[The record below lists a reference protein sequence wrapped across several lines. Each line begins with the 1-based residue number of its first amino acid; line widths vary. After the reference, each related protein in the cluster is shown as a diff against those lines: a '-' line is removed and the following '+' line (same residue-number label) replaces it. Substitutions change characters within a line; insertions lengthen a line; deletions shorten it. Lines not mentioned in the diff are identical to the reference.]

1 MPLSADNF
9 FDRQFLKK
17 RVRFWQIVSVL
28 IAITF
33 IITFMFRGELGT
45 GEEYVARL
53 EVNGLI
59 IPESQ
64 RTKLLSRIAD
74 DENIKALMVII
85 NSPGGSFVGGEVLF
99 KALRKIGENKPI
111 VVVMEDLA
119 TSAAYM
125 TAIAG
130 DRIFARQGSLTG
142 SIGVIVQTA
151 DLTQLLTAI
160 GVKAEAI
167 KSSPLKA
174 QPNPME
180 PFSDEAR
187 SALQAV
193 VNDVHRVF
201 IKLVAERRG
210 LNLNETKE
218 LSDGRV
224 FSGGQALFHGLVDAI
239 GGEDEA
245 LQWLA
250 NVYKIPTSLSVKNIT
265 PRSNDKWWF
274 NILHGTV
281 GEKFFNK
288 TLRLDGLISVWH
300 PEIRF

>member
-64 RTKLLSRIAD
+64 RTKLLSRMAD

-142 SIGVIVQTA
+142 SIGVIVQSA

-245 LQWLA
+245 LQWLD

-274 NILHGTV
+274 NILQGTV
-281 GEKFFNK
+281 GEKIFNK

>member
-142 SIGVIVQTA
+142 SIGVIVQ
-151 DLTQLLTAI
+151 
-160 GVKAEAI
+160 
-167 KSSPLKA
+167 
-174 QPNPME
+174 
-180 PFSDEAR
+180 
-187 SALQAV
+187 SA
-193 VNDVHRVF
+193 
-201 IKLVAERRG
+201 
-210 LNLNETKE
+210 
-218 LSDGRV
+218 
-224 FSGGQALFHGLVDAI
+224 
-239 GGEDEA
+239 
-245 LQWLA
+245 
-250 NVYKIPTSLSVKNIT
+250 
-265 PRSNDKWWF
+265 
-274 NILHGTV
+274 
-281 GEKFFNK
+281 
-288 TLRLDGLISVWH
+288 GLI
-300 PEIRF
+300 EIFFADDLNAFKVFDENVPDDVSAMFRPDYCTT